1 MLEAGTTA
9 PAFDA
14 NIDGGGTLSSQSL
27 AGKPY
32 VIYFYPKDNTP
43 GCTTEACDFRDRFE
57 RIAALG
63 ATVIGVSKDSVK
75 SHDGFKAQHGLPFHL
90 VSDADLA
97 LHTAYGTW
105 GTKKNYG
112 REYQGTFRT
121 TFLVGAD
128 GKIAQVWANVRVKG
142 HVDAVVTALQG
153 LAA

>member
-1 MLEAGTTA
+1 MLEAGNTA
-9 PAFDA
+9 PVFEA
-14 NIDGGGTLSSQSL
+14 NVDGGGTLSSASL

-32 VIYFYPKDNTP
+32 VVYFYPKDNTP

-57 RIAALG
+57 RIAELG

-75 SHDGFKAQHGLPFHL
+75 SHEGFKAKHALPFHL

-105 GTKKNYG
+105 GAKKNYG
-112 REYQGTFRT
+112 REYQGTFRS

-128 GKIAQVWANVRVKG
+128 GKIAQAWPSVRVKG
-142 HVDAVVTALQG
+142 HVDAVVSALSA
-153 LAA
+153 L

>member
-1 MLEAGTTA
+1 MLEAGNTA

-14 NIDGGGTLSSQSL
+14 AIDGGGTLSSESL

-43 GCTTEACDFRDRFE
+43 GCTTESCDFRDRFE

-75 SHDGFKAQHGLPFHL
+75 SHDGFKAKYSLPFHL
-90 VSDADLA
+90 VSDGDLA
-97 LHTAYGTW
+97 LHNAYGTW

-112 REYQGTFRT
+112 REYQGTFRS

-128 GKIAQVWANVRVKG
+128 GKIAQAWPSVKVKG
-142 HVDAVVTALQG
+142 HVDAVVTALEALKG
-153 LAA
+153 